1 MTVFRGKGEV
11 TKDYMSEKVLYE
23 AIKEDVREFAEKI
36 KAKYKPKY
44 QKIKELKDGQ
54 VGFKIFEIDQ
64 LIWDYIKEDDDLRKG
79 IYRAQKLPLV
89 TKKMV
94 KEIFKDCFNEILDT
108 PGIVDVKDGQE
119 KVKSKRMLL
128 AEMIVNGVLSG
139 DITANQLRGLEI
151 IRDTVGE
158 KPANE
163 IISTG
168 IQQKIIDVNID
179 KDKVSK
185 VKEILDGLRRASIT
199 DGLRQ
204 NIPIGRGDE
213 RPGDERVVEVDV
225 SGESEGV
232 HNPDVLPDKQD

>member
-1 MTVFRGKGEV
+1 MMRGKGDV
-11 TKDYMSEKVLYE
+11 LKDAFSEKIIYE
-23 AIKEDVREFAEKI
+23 ALKADI
-36 KAKYKPKY
+36 KAFAKQMKEKYKPKLK
-44 QKIKELKDGQ
+44 KIQEIKDSQTGL
-54 VGFKIFEIDQ
+54 GLFEVDN

-179 KDKVSK
+179 KDKVNK